1 MRKNINEF
9 NLNNKKQSKN
19 NIEVWEDVVNIKD
32 LMISLV
38 IASMTTL
45 GGYLIAPN
53 EPPQPLLFG
62 LVGAVL
68 GFIINSDF
76 YTGRA

>member
-1 MRKNINEF
+1 
-9 NLNNKKQSKN
+9 
-19 NIEVWEDVVNIKD
+19 
-32 LMISLV
+32 MISLV